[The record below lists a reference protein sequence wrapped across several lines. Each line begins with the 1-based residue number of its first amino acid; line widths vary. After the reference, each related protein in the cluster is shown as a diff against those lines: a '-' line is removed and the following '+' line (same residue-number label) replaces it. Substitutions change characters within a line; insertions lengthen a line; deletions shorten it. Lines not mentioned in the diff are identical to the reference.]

1 MELRH
6 QYDLELLLNHTN
18 MARSSFYYHQKQS
31 KSLDKYQ
38 LIKQLIKSIYH
49 SHKGRYGYRR
59 ITDEL
64 QNKGIIINHKTVLKL
79 MKSLGLKSIIRIKK
93 YNSYKGEHGKIAPN
107 ILDRNFKAAAPN
119 QKWATDITEF
129 NVSGKKLYLSPII
142 DLFNQEIISYELTE
156 RPVFSQVAMMLKKA
170 FKKIPDNTNLT
181 LHSDQG
187 WQYQMKQYQYLLKQ
201 KGVIQSMSRKGNCL
215 DNAIIENFFGI
226 LKSELFYIK
235 KFRTIEELKRE
246 IKLYINYY
254 NNERIKSNLNKMSP
268 IKYRAHY
275 YQN

>member
-6 QYDLELLLNHTN
+6 KFDLALLLDLTN
-18 MARSSFYYHQKQS
+18 MARSSFYYHQKQNT
-31 KSLDKYQ
+31 LPDKYQ
-38 LIKQLIKSIYH
+38 EIKELIKAIYQ

-64 QNKGIIINHKTVLKL
+64 QNRGIIINHKTVLRL
-79 MKSLGLKSIIRIKK
+79 MKTLGLKSVIRVKK
-93 YNSYKGEHGKIAPN
+93 YKSYKGENGKIAPN
-107 ILDRNFKAAAPN
+107 ILQRQFRAEAPN

-129 NVSGKKLYLSPII
+129 NVSGTKLYLSPII
-142 DLFNQEIISYELTE
+142 DMFNQEIISYELTE
-156 RPVFSQVAMMLKKA
+156 RPVFNQVVMMLKKA
-170 FKKIPDNTNLT
+170 FKKIPDNTKLI

-187 WQYQMKQYQYLLKQ
+187 WQYQMSHYQHLLKE
-201 KGVIQSMSRKGNCL
+201 KGIIQSMSRKGNCL
-215 DNAIIENFFGI
+215 DNAIIENFFGT
-226 LKSELFYIK
+226 LKSELFYLK
-235 KFRTIEELKRE
+235 KYKSVGQLKTE
-246 IKLYINYY
+246 ISEYIVYY

>member
-6 QYDLELLLNHTN
+6 KYDLNILLNQAN
-18 MARSSFYYHQKQS
+18 MARSSFYYHQKQC
-31 KSLDKYQ
+31 KSSDKYQ
-38 LIKQLIKSIYH
+38 VIKGLIKSIYH
-49 SHKGRYGYRR
+49 KHKGRYGYRR

-64 QNKGIIINHKTVLKL
+64 NNKGLVINHKTVLRL
-79 MKSLGLKSIIRIKK
+79 MKLIGLKSIIRVKK
-93 YNSYKGEHGKIAPN
+93 YKSYKGEQGKIAPN
-107 ILDRNFKAAAPN
+107 LLERNFKSEAPN

-129 NVSGKKLYLSPII
+129 NVAGKKLYLSPII

-156 RPVFSQVAMMLKKA
+156 RPVFNQVAMMLKKA
-170 FKKIPDNTNLT
+170 FKKIPNNINLM

-187 WQYQMKQYQYLLKQ
+187 WQYQMKQYQYLLKE
-201 KGVIQSMSRKGNCL
+201 KGIIQSMSRKGNCL
-215 DNAIIENFFGI
+215 DNAIIENFFGT
-226 LKSELFYIK
+226 LKSEMFYIQ
-235 KFRTIEELKRE
+235 KFASVEELKHE
-246 IKLYINYY
+246 IKQYINYY